1 MKKISAW
8 LLITSLAIT
17 LTAGGITVPAA
28 TASENNSSAAE
39 QTLSESSLPDVSDYP
54 SDWDPEDPMNAK
66 VYEQQYMTP
75 ESGIAVQS
83 TIPKDAV
90 VTTWP
95 TSYGASTFVH
105 SDYNVKNADVVPGID
120 VSYHNGTIDWDKVK
134 KDGIKFVILRA
145 GYGGLTYGTPNEDVK
160 FDTYIKEAQKAGLK
174 VGVYF
179 YSQAT
184 TEAEAKKEAAYT
196 LNVIK
201 GYKLDLPVYFDYED
215 YPGSY
220 LTKKN
225 LSKSKKTACATAFCD
240 AIEKSGYEAQV
251 YAGSNWL
258 CTNLDG
264 EKLGEKYG
272 IWMARYYD
280 SSVAYSF
287 REGYDS
293 KDSRYAGKLNIWQCS
308 EYGKVSGIS
317 TRVDM
322 NYMYQ
327 AKTSSGSGNST
338 TTKLTAKQKSASTSA
353 VRVSWNK
360 MPDATGYQVYYSTL
374 HGQSYKLAETVDASE
389 LSARISKLKAGTEY
403 YVKVR
408 PVYKKDGKTSYG
420 SYCSEVT
427 TRTKNAD
434 TIKIKTTAKTM
445 MRRWA
450 GTKYDAMIY
459 VPKSTVLTVVSAT
472 KDTSGK
478 TWYRV
483 AYKKSGLTYNGYI
496 KQSDTTY
503 HVDKVAKVQ
512 QSSSYATSVKVK
524 WDKVAHADGYRIY
537 RAEAKNGTYKKIKTV
552 AATTTSYANKGL
564 RSGTEYYYKVKAY
577 QKISG
582 KTVTGSAS
590 SIAVLRT
597 KKTKFKVKT
606 RYNMNVR
613 KYAGTSYNIIT
624 TVQKGKKLE
633 ATYKTRD
640 KYGRLWYKVNIK
652 DGAKD
657 YIGYMSSAYVS
668 VM

>member
-1 MKKISAW
+1 MKKIRAW

-17 LTAGGITVPAA
+17 MTAGTAAYPVQAA
-28 TASENNSSAAE
+28 TADSVQTQQNDSEA
-39 QTLSESSLPDVSDYP
+39 SEPDISDYP

-66 VYEQQYMTP
+66 VYKQQYETP
-75 ESGIAVQS
+75 EAGISLQS
-83 TIPKDAV
+83 SIPKGAT

-95 TSYGASTFVH
+95 VYSGASTFVH
-105 SDYNVKNADVVPGID
+105 NDYNTKDADIVPGID
-120 VSYHNGTIDWDKVK
+120 VSYHNGNINWDKVK
-134 KDGIKFVILRA
+134 DDGIKFAILRA

-160 FDTYIKEAQKAGLK
+160 FDTYIKAAKAAGLK

-196 LNVIK
+196 LNIIK

-240 AIEKSGYEAQV
+240 AIEKAGYEAQV

-264 EKLGEKYG
+264 EKLGDKYG
-272 IWMARYYD
+272 IWMARYYE
-280 SSVAYSF
+280 SSVGYSF

-293 KDSRYAGKLNIWQCS
+293 PSSRYAGKLNIWQCS

-317 TRVDM
+317 SSVDF

-327 AKTSSGSGNST
+327 KKTTANSSTEKPKETLKAKLSSS
-338 TTKLTAKQKSASTSA
+338 STSA
-353 VRVSWNK
+353 VKVSWNQ
-360 MPDATGYQVYYSTL
+360 MSDADAYQVYYSTL
-374 HGQSYKLAETVDASE
+374 HGQSYKLAATVDAKT
-389 LSARISKLKAGTEY
+389 LSAKISKLAAGTEY

-408 PVYKKDGKTSYG
+408 PVYKNGSKTTYG
-420 SYCSEVT
+420 SYSAELV

-434 TIKIKTTAKTM
+434 AVSIKTTSNTM
-445 MRRWA
+445 MRRWG
-450 GTKYDAMIY
+450 GTKYDAMIT
-459 VPKSTVLTVVSAT
+459 VPKGTVLSLVSTT
-472 KDTSGK
+472 KDTSGNI
-478 TWYRV
+478 WYRV
-483 AYKKSGLTYNGYI
+483 AYKKSGLTYNGYLL
-496 KQSDTTY
+496 KKATAY
-503 HVDKVAKVQ
+503 HVDKVSKVQ
-512 QSSSYATSVKVK
+512 QSSTYASKVKVK
-524 WDKVAHADGYRIY
+524 WSKVANADGYIIY
-537 RAEAKNGTYKKIKTV
+537 RADAKNGTYKKIKTV
-552 AATTTSYANKGL
+552 GASTTTFSNTGL
-564 RSGTEYYYKVKAY
+564 RSATEYYYKVKAY
-577 QKISG
+577 QKIGG
-582 KTVTGSAS
+582 KTVNGSAS
-590 SIAVLRT
+590 SAVVLST

-624 TVQKGKKLE
+624 TVEKGKKLE
-633 ATYKTRD
+633 ATYKTKD
-640 KYGRLWYKVNIK
+640 KYGRIWYKVNVK
-652 DGAKD
+652 DGLNTHV
-657 YIGYMSSAYVS
+657 GYMSSAYVS